1 MLLALSL
8 AGCSLL
14 DNDVPAPPPDSATAT
29 PPTSRHFSQASLDY
43 FSAIALSSEYGSGAG
58 TVKKW
63 TTDVRIAVHGDP
75 SKQDLA
81 TLDDVLSDLNSLIGP
96 IELSIVRSKG
106 NADIYFAPE
115 AEFSSIAPEYIP
127 VNMGFFWTWW
137 DDDGAITETRILI
150 STTDITQTERDH
162 IIREELT
169 QCLGLMNDS
178 YAYEDSVFYQGW
190 TSPTEYAAIDEDL
203 VEMLYL
209 PEITPGMGAETALAV
224 LRAA

>member
-1 MLLALSL
+1 M
-8 AGCSLL
+8 
-14 DNDVPAPPPDSATAT
+14 
-29 PPTSRHFSQASLDY
+29 DY
-43 FSAIALSSEYGSGAG
+43 FSAIALSSEYGEGG
-58 TVKKW
+58 GDIKKW

-81 TLDDVLSDLNSLIGP
+81 TLDDVLADLNALIGP
-96 IELSIVRSKG
+96 IELAIVSSG
-106 NADIYFAPE
+106 ANANIYFAPE
-115 AEFSSIAPEYIP
+115 SEFTSIAQEYIP

-137 DDDGAITETRILI
+137 DGEGTITETRILV

-190 TSPTEYAAIDEDL
+190 TSTMEYTSIDEDL

-209 PEITPGMGAETALAV
+209 PEVKPGMGAESVMAI
-224 LRAA
+224 LRDA